1 MKTDLATSIVVAVVG
16 VIAAYFVCNLF
27 IGPLESFSFSTLDP
41 TSNVSAEVE
50 QPNPE
55 IFNYRA
61 LNSTVEVYVGDCQE
75 FVDGECVDGTNDQ
88 NKGEGQ

>member
-16 VIAAYFVCNLF
+16 AVAAYFICNLF

-41 TSNVSAEVE
+41 TSDISASVE
-50 QPNPE
+50 EPNPE

-75 FVDGECVDGTNDQ
+75 FIDGECVDGAADQ
-88 NKGEGQ
+88 NKREGQ